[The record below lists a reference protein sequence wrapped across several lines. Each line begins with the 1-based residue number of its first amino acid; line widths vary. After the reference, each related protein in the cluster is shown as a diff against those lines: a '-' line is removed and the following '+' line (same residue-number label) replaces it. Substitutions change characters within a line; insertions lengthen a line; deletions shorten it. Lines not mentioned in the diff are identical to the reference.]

1 MLTALLTFL
10 GATILVSLA
19 PGPSTAIIL
28 RQSIRS
34 GRRAGVAAMLGNET
48 GVLAWGMAAAFGLS
62 ALLLASR
69 LAYDTMRVAGAAVLV
84 TVGLRMLWRT
94 IVSNGRAGGAQNKHG
109 ERSKEEEVTVP
120 GDTSGRAFRLGLLTN
135 LANPKAGVF
144 AVSFLPQFVP
154 HGAPVFPML
163 ILFSVL
169 WVMIDAVWY
178 LTLIWLAGRAHRVL
192 RRPVVQ
198 RRMEQASGLVLVGVG
213 VTLAVEST

>member
-34 GRRAGVAAMLGNET
+34 GRRAGVAAMLGNEA

-94 IVSNGRAGGAQNKHG
+94 IVSNDSEPSEDAAA
-109 ERSKEEEVTVP
+109 P
-120 GDTSGRAFRLGLLTN
+120 GDTSGRAFRLGVLTN

-198 RRMEQASGLVLVGVG
+198 HRMEQASGLVLVGVG